1 MANYRGGCLCGHIR
15 YSSSA
20 TPIRPHFCSCRMCQ
34 QWSGAPVVA
43 WVDFPRESL
52 TFDGLGGEPAFFRSS
67 AMARRGFCPKCGGT
81 ICAVE
86 DGSDKICVTIATLD
100 DPDVIVPEARSFPNS
115 APSWLRVEAIAGA
128 AVAKS

>member
-20 TPIRPHFCSCRMCQ
+20 APIRPHFCSCRMCQ

-43 WVDFPRESL
+43 WVDFPQESL
-52 TFDGLGGEPAFFRSS
+52 TFDGPGGEPAFFRSS
-67 AMARRGFCPKCGGT
+67 ATARRGSCPQCGGS

-86 DGSDKICVTIATLD
+86 DGSDKICMTIATLD
-100 DPDVIVPEARSFPNS
+100 DPNVLVPEARSFPNS
-115 APSWLRVEAIAGA
+115 APSWLRVEAVASA